1 MNKKE
6 KKEKLEEIKKINST
20 LIFYEAPH
28 KLINTL
34 QAMLDILGDRQIVL
48 AREITKIHE
57 EFLRGSISQLLEN
70 YKEPNGEFV
79 IIVEKSNENNEEKDF
94 LLNLNLEKDYKY
106 YEKKGLEKKE
116 IIKKIA
122 KDKNKNKNEIFQY
135 FLDKK

>member
-57 EFLRGSISQLLEN
+57 EFLRGSISQILEN
-70 YKEPNGEFV
+70 YKEPKGEFV
-79 IIVEKSNENNEEKDF
+79 IIVEKSNENNEENDF
-94 LLNLNLEKDYKY
+94 LLNLNLEEHYKY

-122 KDKNKNKNEIFQY
+122 KDKNKNKNEIYQY

>member
-57 EFLRGSISQLLEN
+57 EFLRGSISQILEN
-70 YKEPNGEFV
+70 YKEPKGEFV

-94 LLNLNLEKDYKY
+94 LLNLNLEEHYKY

-122 KDKNKNKNEIFQY
+122 KDKNKNKNEIYQY

>member
-57 EFLRGSISQLLEN
+57 EFLRGSISQILEN
-70 YKEPNGEFV
+70 YKEPKGEFV
-79 IIVEKSNENNEEKDF
+79 IIVEKSNENNGEKDF
-94 LLNLNLEKDYKY
+94 LLNLNLEEHYKY

-122 KDKNKNKNEIFQY
+122 KDKNKNKNEIYQY